1 MKIERSFSEE
11 YIYNDSNLK
20 KTHTKSVGI
29 DFGILAVVVL
39 LAIIVYESFRSG
51 FFLTV
56 PIFVWYAI
64 FFILIRFGIISIIIT
79 VITLVDW
86 RNE

>member
-1 MKIERSFSEE
+1 MKIERTSSEE
-11 YIYNDSNLK
+11 YLYNDGNLK

-29 DFGILAVVVL
+29 DFGILAVAVL

-56 PIFVWYAI
+56 PLFVWYAV
-64 FFILIRFGIISIIIT
+64 FFILLVVGVLAI
-79 VITLVDW
+79 VITAVTLMDW
-86 RNE
+86 RND